1 MLRRC
6 LCCVFIYFYI
16 FLSFANAELK
26 LIEPAKDVR
35 YFEKDDQKRKLFY
48 EERSK
53 LVNSVLEEIKS
64 LKQNKK
70 NNELLEE
77 AKILLQTLPLMWQ
90 KIETELTTHEA
101 GVITDVSIS
110 DLSHPPYSIEIFKKF
125 LDEGFQIKCEIDSL
139 NEKIEYDQDELDRLD
154 MALEQVYNDYL
165 VYLHQSP
172 DHPKTYL
179 CFAEVLAFQARWAL
193 AKLNCMFDN
202 DTRMMLQDLEKKWN
216 NLFKHISKF
225 IVVTNKDYKDAD
237 KKYVSLQSKYKEQ
250 QLKDI
255 NFKQKL
261 EKNIAFVDINLIKAS
276 KNIKKMTK
284 DVSSDKVS
292 YLKVKKENSQ
302 TVLLIL
308 SEKDY
313 ISRLNLNNADIW
325 RQWIKYYI
333 AENKKGL
340 LKVADNIE
348 NLLKN
353 YRDKLSYIDTRL
365 IYINQR
371 HVFVESDLALHQKH
385 LKKSSYYLSR
395 LISEERDLLKHLD
408 ELQKLLQK
416 EKINIKKFIYNSD
429 PLIFICHTKAGTFEK
444 LLVDLQNLYQQSHQ
458 TITTV
463 LYYPLW
469 NFGNTA
475 FNLFILFKMLCT
487 FIIGL
492 FILKIIR
499 RKLENFLINKIKVSH
514 GSVNSIS
521 TLSYYILLCILILI
535 TLSSAGIDLSQIA
548 IVFGALSVGIGFG
561 MQTIANNFISGLL
574 LLTERSIKIGDLV
587 QLEDGTLGD
596 VKKINIRSTVVRTYD
611 GLEII
616 VPNSEF
622 ISKRISTWTYDD
634 DWRRIRIPFGV
645 AYGSDPEKIKH
656 LAINCARQVNF
667 TEEDK
672 QHPIKVRFLGFGDN
686 SLDFELTVWIR
697 QRKVRKAMTGI
708 KSEYYYAL
716 YQGLSEANIEIP
728 FPQRDYHLRS
738 IDKNCLS
745 NIYKFIRFK
754 DNKIE

>member
-48 EERSK
+48 AERSK
-53 LVNSVLEEIKS
+53 LVNSVLDEIKS

-90 KIETELTTHEA
+90 KIKTELTTHEA

-165 VYLHQSP
+165 VHLHQSP

-202 DTRMMLQDLEKKWN
+202 DTHMMLQDLEKKWN

-276 KNIKKMTK
+276 KNLKKMTK

-292 YLKVKKENSQ
+292 YLKVKKKNAQ

-308 SEKDY
+308 SEKDH
-313 ISRLNLNNADIW
+313 ISRLDLNNADIW
-325 RQWIKYYI
+325 RQWIKYCI
-333 AENKKGL
+333 TKNKKGL
-340 LKVADNIE
+340 LDVANSIDD
-348 NLLKN
+348 LLKN
-353 YRDKLSYIDTRL
+353 Y
-365 IYINQR
+365 N
-371 HVFVESDLALHQKH
+371 
-385 LKKSSYYLSR
+385 
-395 LISEERDLLKHLD
+395 
-408 ELQKLLQK
+408 
-416 EKINIKKFIYNSD
+416 
-429 PLIFICHTKAGTFEK
+429 
-444 LLVDLQNLYQQSHQ
+444 
-458 TITTV
+458 
-463 LYYPLW
+463 
-469 NFGNTA
+469 
-475 FNLFILFKMLCT
+475 
-487 FIIGL
+487 
-492 FILKIIR
+492 
-499 RKLENFLINKIKVSH
+499 
-514 GSVNSIS
+514 
-521 TLSYYILLCILILI
+521 
-535 TLSSAGIDLSQIA
+535 
-548 IVFGALSVGIGFG
+548 
-561 MQTIANNFISGLL
+561 
-574 LLTERSIKIGDLV
+574 
-587 QLEDGTLGD
+587 
-596 VKKINIRSTVVRTYD
+596 
-611 GLEII
+611 
-616 VPNSEF
+616 
-622 ISKRISTWTYDD
+622 
-634 DWRRIRIPFGV
+634 
-645 AYGSDPEKIKH
+645 
-656 LAINCARQVNF
+656 
-667 TEEDK
+667 
-672 QHPIKVRFLGFGDN
+672 
-686 SLDFELTVWIR
+686 
-697 QRKVRKAMTGI
+697 
-708 KSEYYYAL
+708 
-716 YQGLSEANIEIP
+716 
-728 FPQRDYHLRS
+728 
-738 IDKNCLS
+738 
-745 NIYKFIRFK
+745 
-754 DNKIE
+754 

>member
-1 MLRRC
+1 
-6 LCCVFIYFYI
+6 
-16 FLSFANAELK
+16 
-26 LIEPAKDVR
+26 
-35 YFEKDDQKRKLFY
+35 
-48 EERSK
+48 
-53 LVNSVLEEIKS
+53 
-64 LKQNKK
+64 
-70 NNELLEE
+70 
-77 AKILLQTLPLMWQ
+77 
-90 KIETELTTHEA
+90 
-101 GVITDVSIS
+101 
-110 DLSHPPYSIEIFKKF
+110 
-125 LDEGFQIKCEIDSL
+125 
-139 NEKIEYDQDELDRLD
+139 
-154 MALEQVYNDYL
+154 
-165 VYLHQSP
+165 
-172 DHPKTYL
+172 
-179 CFAEVLAFQARWAL
+179 
-193 AKLNCMFDN
+193 
-202 DTRMMLQDLEKKWN
+202 
-216 NLFKHISKF
+216 
-225 IVVTNKDYKDAD
+225 
-237 KKYVSLQSKYKEQ
+237 
-250 QLKDI
+250 
-255 NFKQKL
+255 
-261 EKNIAFVDINLIKAS
+261 
-276 KNIKKMTK
+276 
-284 DVSSDKVS
+284 
-292 YLKVKKENSQ
+292 
-302 TVLLIL
+302 
-308 SEKDY
+308 
-313 ISRLNLNNADIW
+313 
-325 RQWIKYYI
+325 
-333 AENKKGL
+333 
-340 LKVADNIE
+340 
-348 NLLKN
+348 
-353 YRDKLSYIDTRL
+353 
-365 IYINQR
+365 
-371 HVFVESDLALHQKH
+371 
-385 LKKSSYYLSR
+385 
-395 LISEERDLLKHLD
+395 
-408 ELQKLLQK
+408 
-416 EKINIKKFIYNSD
+416 
-429 PLIFICHTKAGTFEK
+429 
-444 LLVDLQNLYQQSHQ
+444 
-458 TITTV
+458 
-463 LYYPLW
+463 
-469 NFGNTA
+469 
-475 FNLFILFKMLCT
+475 MLCT
-487 FIIGL
+487 FVIGL